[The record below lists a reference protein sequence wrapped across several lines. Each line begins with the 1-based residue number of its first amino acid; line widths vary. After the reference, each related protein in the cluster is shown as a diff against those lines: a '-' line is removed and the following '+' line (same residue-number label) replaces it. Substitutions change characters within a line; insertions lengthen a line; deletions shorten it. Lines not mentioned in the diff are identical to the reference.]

1 MAKKIV
7 LAFVVLAL
15 CTLSFG
21 GNPSA
26 ASDHDQQQAA
36 GAAAQ
41 KAAAETKPN
50 SDLAT
55 SICSFT
61 FTTGTFDTFLKFCVT
76 ANGNITQFQT
86 PQGVEDV
93 AVGDASEGYG
103 ICDFTSN
110 TEYFD
115 YADAGASAN
124 WGTASV
130 VKQTAKSLQITRTT
144 SDGIWTLTQTI
155 NQIAGNLPSA
165 QVVMALKNNSAT
177 DRSVRLM
184 RFVDVDADS
193 NFNNE
198 LDATNKAAFG
208 WNWFGL
214 SHAYG
219 LVLFNVGNP
228 PFEHDGF
235 VQIVPGGPAPCNPFA
250 LASLTTLTN
259 TDGSLV
265 HIYNID
271 VPKGMTKT
279 VTVGYKGM

>member
-1 MAKKIV
+1 VKTIV
-7 LAFVVLAL
+7 LAVVLTAS
-15 CTLSFG
+15 CTISFAATP
-21 GNPSA
+21 NQKESA
-26 ASDHDQQQAA
+26 AVQ
-36 GAAAQ
+36 GATHSP
-41 KAAAETKPN
+41 EV
-50 SDLAT
+50 SV
-55 SICSFT
+55 CSFT

-124 WGTASV
+124 WATASV
-130 VKQTAKSLQITRTT
+130 VKQTAKSVQIARTT

-184 RFVDVDADS
+184 RFVDVDADG

-208 WNWFGL
+208 WNSFGL
-214 SHAYG
+214 GHAYG

-228 PFEHDGF
+228 PFDHDGF

-250 LASLTTLTN
+250 FASLTTLTN

-265 HIYNID
+265 HLYNID
-271 VPKGMTKT
+271 VPKGMTKI